1 MRIITAD
8 QINARAPYHVTEV
21 AENAYA
27 FITNEG
33 VRYSIGFMEDS
44 NLGISDIYHFYITN
58 IDNQKTQHDP
68 LLSETVFVALEEF
81 FNSSNRSMLY
91 LCDMHDNRQAVRN
104 RLFVY
109 WFANHAKHNLLTLI
123 TREFE
128 YQKDVYYT
136 GLILRNDNPQY
147 SDIINTFN
155 GFLNN
160 LPNEFPDSKE

>member
-8 QINARAPYHVTEV
+8 QINARAPYPVIEV
-21 AENAYA
+21 AENAFA

-109 WFANHAKHNLLTLI
+109 WFANHAKHNH
-123 TREFE
+123 
-128 YQKDVYYT
+128 
-136 GLILRNDNPQY
+136 G
-147 SDIINTFN
+147 
-155 GFLNN
+155 
-160 LPNEFPDSKE
+160 